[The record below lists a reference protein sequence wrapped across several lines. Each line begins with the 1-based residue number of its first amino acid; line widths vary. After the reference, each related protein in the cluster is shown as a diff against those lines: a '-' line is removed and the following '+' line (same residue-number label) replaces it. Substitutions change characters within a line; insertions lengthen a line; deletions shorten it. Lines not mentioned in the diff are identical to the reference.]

1 MTVPITAADSA
12 TLAETAAITVTV
24 AASDQAALAETAGA
38 PFGGE
43 PLVVSAE
50 DVARRIGLPLPL
62 SAEDRWL
69 IEESIRDQQAVAEAY
84 LGVPVVPTTV
94 TEGGRWPTG
103 AGWALTYQP
112 VIQVLGAEV
121 EIDPVTSSATGSY
134 AVTYVWGLDVAAGG
148 ALEPI
153 RRWVRAHAGATPEA
167 RRLVRVAAVGS
178 ARSITSL
185 SAEGQSVSYSA
196 EGTGGSNRDDAL
208 VDEFGLPTLRT
219 LDRWRRANRRIYQRP
234 YASRPAWRW

>member
-1 MTVPITAADSA
+1 MTVPITASDSA
-12 TLAETAAITVTV
+12 SLAESAAIAVTT
-24 AASDQAALAETAGA
+24 AGSDSAVVTETAES

-43 PLVVSAE
+43 PLVVSAD
-50 DVARRIGLPLPL
+50 DVARRIGLPRPL
-62 SAEDRWL
+62 SADDRWL
-69 IEESIRDQQAVAEAY
+69 LEESIRDQQSIAETY
-84 LGVPVVPTTV
+84 LGVPIVPTTV

-103 AGWALTYQP
+103 GGWQLTYEP
-112 VIQVLGAEV
+112 VIQVLGAEA
-121 EIDPVTSSATGSY
+121 EIDPATSLSTGSY
-134 AVTYVWGLDVAAGG
+134 AVTYVWGLDAAAGG

-153 RRWVRAHAGATPEA
+153 RRWVLAHAGATPEA

-196 EGTGGSNRDDAL
+196 EGTGGSNRVDAL

-234 YASRPAWRW
+234 YPARPSWTW